1 MNCRL
6 APLVVLLAVVAAVGA
21 ATGPRAAMAQPAP
34 GPAAAAGEP
43 APDGAPTAPAAR
55 RPKPAAP
62 AGQGG
67 IIRLDEEVIEGRI
80 QKPEAFYILQRSNL
94 NYESLELK
102 RSFIPNILESVKKEP
117 F

>member
-1 MNCRL
+1 
-6 APLVVLLAVVAAVGA
+6 
-21 ATGPRAAMAQPAP
+21 
-34 GPAAAAGEP
+34 
-43 APDGAPTAPAAR
+43 
-55 RPKPAAP
+55 
-62 AGQGG
+62 
-67 IIRLDEEVIEGRI
+67 VIEGRI

>member
-1 MNCRL
+1 MNCRQ
-6 APLVVLLAVVAAVGA
+6 AALVVLLAIAVTAGVVVAPSA
-21 ATGPRAAMAQPAP
+21 AAAQ
-34 GPAAAAGEP
+34 PAAAA
-43 APDGAPTAPAAR
+43 PAAGDG
-55 RPKPAAP
+55 AAP
-62 AGQGG
+62 APRPAPPAAKPAPRQGGG

-102 RSFIPNILESVKKEP
+102 RSFIPNILESVKKDP